1 MSTFDKI
8 ATIEYP
14 SGDSAGSSIS
24 FTSIPATYTHLCLRL
39 SGRTNS
45 AFKTDNVNLTVNGS
59 SSNMYNA
66 YIFNNQTS
74 TTGSAGTASTFA
86 AITNGNGGNANA
98 FGTAEWWITQYATSN
113 TSKCWVGKSATG
125 NTGTAAA
132 DNYQFLVSGSWKST
146 SAINQLTL
154 TCVNGTLWKQYTRA
168 TLYGILAA

>member
-14 SGDSAGSSIS
+14 SADSAGASIS
-24 FTSIPATYTHLCLRL
+24 FTSIPNTYTHLCLRL

-45 AFKTDNVNLTVNGS
+45 TFKTDNVNLTVNGS
-59 SSNMYNA
+59 SANIYNA
-66 YIFNNQTS
+66 YIYNNQTS
-74 TTGSAGTASTFA
+74 TSGAAGSLGTFA

-98 FGTAEWWITQYATSN
+98 FGTAEFWFTQYATSN
-113 TSKCWVGKSATG
+113 VSKCWLGKSATG
-125 NTGTAAA
+125 NTGAASA
-132 DNYQFLVSGSWKST
+132 DNYQFIGGGMWKNT